1 MAVHRHTWD
10 GGWWEVE
17 QALPDARLRPHVVG
31 PYVAWRE
38 CTHRP
43 SLRRE
48 CASAIVPIIVNFGPA
63 YALRSPAHAT
73 QQHASFTAGL
83 YDTWV
88 DVAGA
93 TRADAVQVNLTPL
106 AARRVLGVPMSVLA
120 NTSCAVDDLGGRVLV
135 EQLGNAATFAE
146 RVQRLDAFLMERL
159 LREPAAPRA
168 VRYAYDTLV
177 ATAGQVRIE
186 QLQHDTGLS
195 PARLGAALRDA
206 CGMTPKQ
213 LAGVLRFE
221 HAVRLARRAGRG
233 SWSAIAFECGYADHA
248 HLTRAFQRYAGE
260 SPRAWAARAAVAV
273 PEPEF

>member
-1 MAVHRHTWD
+1 MAAHRHTRD

-17 QALPDARLRPHVVG
+17 QALPDARLRTHVVG
-31 PYVAWRE
+31 PYVSWRE
-38 CTHRP
+38 STHAP

-63 YALRSPAHAT
+63 YALSSPAHAT

-93 TRADAVQVNLTPL
+93 TSADAVQVNLTPL
-106 AARRVLGVPMSVLA
+106 AAHRVLEVPMSLLA
-120 NTSCAVDDLGGRVLV
+120 NTSCAVDDFGGRLLV

-146 RVQRLDAFLMERL
+146 RVRLLDAFLLSRL
-159 LREPAAPRA
+159 LSAPAAPRA

-195 PARLGAALRDA
+195 PARLGAAMREA

-221 HAVRLARRAGRG
+221 QAVRVARRAEHG
-233 SWSAIAFECGYADHA
+233 SWSAIAAQCGYADHA

-260 SPRAWAARAAVAV
+260 SPSAWAARGSVALPKTEV
-273 PEPEF
+273 

>member
-1 MAVHRHTWD
+1 MWD

-17 QALPDARLRPHVVG
+17 QALPDVRLRRHVVG

-38 CTHRP
+38 GTVAP
-43 SLRRE
+43 TVRRE
-48 CASAIVPIIVNFGPA
+48 CAAAIVPLIVNFGPA
-63 YALRSPAHAT
+63 YSLTSPAHST
-73 QQHASFTAGL
+73 QRHASFIAGV

-93 TRADAVQVNLTPL
+93 TTADAVQVNLTPL
-106 AARRVLGVPMSVLA
+106 AAHRVFGVPMSVLA
-120 NTSCAVDDLGGRVLV
+120 NASGAVDDLGGRSLI
-135 EQLGNAATFAE
+135 EELGNATTFAE
-146 RVQRLDAFLMERL
+146 RVRLLDAFLLERL
-159 LREPAAPRA
+159 LRAPAAPRA
-168 VRYAYDTLV
+168 VRYAYETLV
-177 ATAGQVRIE
+177 AARGQARIA

-260 SPRAWAARAAVAV
+260 SPTAWAARIAVTV
-273 PEPEF
+273 PETEPQGS